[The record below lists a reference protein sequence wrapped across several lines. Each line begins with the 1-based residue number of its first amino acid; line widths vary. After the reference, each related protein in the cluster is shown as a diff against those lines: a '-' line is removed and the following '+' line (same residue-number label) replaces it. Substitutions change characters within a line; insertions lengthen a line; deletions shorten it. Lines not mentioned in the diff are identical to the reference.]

1 MNKLLFFMGLST
13 FVVSGGLL
21 VGTGFTSHHK
31 PQIAFSSVRDGNWE
45 IYVMDADGQNQ
56 RRLTN
61 HPAIDFQPSWS
72 PDGQKIA
79 FTSPI
84 EMVAIFKFS

>member
-1 MNKLLFFMGLST
+1 MRVKPMNKLLFFMGLST

-31 PQIAFSSVRDGNWE
+31 AQIAFTSGRDGNDE
-45 IYVMDADGQNQ
+45 IYVMDADGKNQ

-61 HPAIDFQPSWS
+61 HPAIDFQP
-72 PDGQKIA
+72 
-79 FTSPI
+79 
-84 EMVAIFKFS
+84 